1 MNPVSEIE
9 HSGVVHSIG
18 KNTVVRITAHPSCAS
33 CEASG
38 ICNVSGSTEKY
49 FEFPGQEG
57 LQAGQ
62 DVKVMTS
69 LSTGFRALVLG
80 YILPLLVVLFF
91 TILLLGLGVSE
102 LLAGIGSIGTVAIYY
117 LCIYLL
123 RDKISKKIKFTLKP
137 A

>member
-9 HSGVVHSIG
+9 HNGVVHSIG
-18 KNTVVRITAHPSCAS
+18 KNTVVRITAHPSCSS
-33 CEASG
+33 CQASG
-38 ICNVSGSTEKY
+38 VCNVSGSTEKY

-57 LQAGQ
+57 LQTGQ
-62 DVKVMTS
+62 NVKVITS

-80 YILPLLVVLFF
+80 YIIPLIVVLIF

-102 LLAGIGSIGTVAIYY
+102 LLAGIGSIATVAIYY
-117 LCIYLL
+117 LFIYLM
-123 RDKISKKIKFTLKP
+123 RDKISRTIKFTLKP